1 MTNKEKYSIFC
12 EKNYIPIYSQ
22 PWWMDAVCGPENWDV
37 WLYQTG
43 NDTINGIEAAMPYY
57 MEQRGP
63 YRYITKAPLTQTN
76 GIIFKESPSRKLVTE
91 AELQEKI
98 INAACA
104 YIQELSLDVYE
115 QQYPPSFQNWQPFFW
130 KNYTNILRYTYI
142 IRDTSDWEKVVENI
156 SSKYRN
162 KIHKGQ
168 RLTNIGEWTDRD
180 TFYTEHER
188 VFLRQGKRCPFSREL
203 WNRLYDACVAHEAG
217 QMFRAIDAE
226 ENLHALLFLVW
237 DRRYVYQLL
246 GGYMPEFS
254 SSQAYPALI
263 YHGIR
268 LAHEKGLAY
277 DFEGSMIQRIAV
289 AFRQFG
295 GVPTPYYRI
304 RKVFNPEIVRKE
316 AEDYIRLVR
325 EENTVSSECGQTPP
339 PLEQFGE
346 P

>member
-1 MTNKEKYSIFC
+1 MTNKEKYQQFC
-12 EKNYIPIYSQ
+12 EKNYVPIYSQ

-37 WLYQTG
+37 WLYES
-43 NDTINGIEAAMPYY
+43 DVHILAAMPYY
-57 MEQRGP
+57 FETRGN

-76 GIIFKESPSRKLVTE
+76 GILFEQAPRRKPVTE
-91 AELQEKI
+91 AEMQEKI

-104 YIQELSLDVYE
+104 YIKGLGVDVYE

-130 KNYTNILRYTYI
+130 NNFTNVLRYTYI
-142 IRDTSDWEKVVENI
+142 IRDTKDWAKVEENV

-162 KIHKGQ
+162 IIHKGQ
-168 RLTNIGEWTDRD
+168 RLTSVSEWTDRD
-180 TFYTEHER
+180 AFYTEHER

-203 WNRLYDACVAHEAG
+203 WNRLYDACAAHEAG
-217 QMFRAIDAE
+217 QMFRSMDAE
-226 ENLHALLFLVW
+226 GNLHALLFLVW
-237 DRRYVYQLL
+237 DRQNVYQLL

-295 GVPTPYYRI
+295 GVPMPYYRI
-304 RKVFNPEIVRKE
+304 RKVFNPEIVRRE
-316 AEDYIRLVR
+316 AEEYISRVT
-325 EENTVSSECGQTPP
+325 EEDAAAFTYRDEGASGT
-339 PLEQFGE
+339 
-346 P
+346 